1 MVGTQSNLGA
11 SYKVLPEM
19 TSFLISDPSSYSDV
33 SFKYHTSTE
42 NQGIVGHRTWG
53 LRAQGSHPGSSVP
66 NSDMLGLSFVR

>member
-33 SFKYHTSTE
+33 SFEYHTSTE
-42 NQGIVGHRTWG
+42 NQGIVGHRTWC
-53 LRAQGSHPGSSVP
+53 LRAQVSHPGS
-66 NSDMLGLSFVR
+66 